1 MDGTRADEIADGIFR
16 ISSWYPGA
24 VGGRGI
30 TVNQFLVL
38 ADEPLL
44 FHTGMR
50 CSFPETVAAIGRILD
65 PRALRWLSFGHVEAD
80 ECGALGDFLD
90 AAPRAG
96 VAFGALGCAM
106 WLDDLLTARPPRA
119 LAAGE
124 ALDLGGRRVVVVPTP
139 HAPHNQEAQ
148 VLFEQTTGTLLC
160 GDLFGQLGTGAAL
173 TSASLVD
180 RALAAEDVLASA
192 PAGDA
197 VPDALDHLAGL
208 GPRTLAT
215 MHGTSFEGDGAEA
228 LTTLAAAWR
237 SRPPRS
243 GGGPAH
249 DWLAR

>member
-1 MDGTRADEIADGIFR
+1 R
-16 ISSWYPGA
+16 
-24 VGGRGI
+24 
-30 TVNQFLVL
+30 
-38 ADEPLL
+38 
-44 FHTGMR
+44 
-50 CSFPETVAAIGRILD
+50 
-65 PRALRWLSFGHVEAD
+65 
-80 ECGALGDFLD
+80 
-90 AAPRAG
+90 
-96 VAFGALGCAM
+96 
-106 WLDDLLTARPPRA
+106 
-119 LAAGE
+119 
-124 ALDLGGRRVVVVPTP
+124 
-139 HAPHNQEAQ
+139 
-148 VLFEQTTGTLLC
+148 
-160 GDLFGQLGTGAAL
+160 GAAL

-208 GPRTLAT
+208 APRTLAT